1 LRVAK
6 EVLLAHADAA
16 IHELAK
22 RTLSTAG
29 INLDVVADPAEAA
42 ALLHAKDYG
51 LVVVDARHG
60 DVLSAI
66 AMLTRPRPM
75 IIVAADDRGVPVDPQ
90 IASLIVPSPY
100 DAHTLVGVM
109 LACANEG
116 GDETE
121 SD

>member
-1 LRVAK
+1 MAK

-29 INLDVVADPAEAA
+29 INLDVAADPAEAA
-42 ALLHAKDYG
+42 ALLHAKDYS
-51 LVVVDARHG
+51 LVVVDGRHG

-66 AMLTRPRPM
+66 TMLAQPRPM
-75 IIVAADDRGVPVDPQ
+75 IIVAADDRGAPLDLR

-109 LACANEG
+109 LACANE
-116 GDETE
+116 DE